1 VVIDRVGVSPPPWQE
16 FYRRATRWD
25 PGVKSYFTPEHHHAL
40 NRSGQLPSPADYAGV
55 LYNYGAFVH
64 EADKDLDTSRS
75 L

>member
-1 VVIDRVGVSPPPWQE
+1 M
-16 FYRRATRWD
+16 
-25 PGVKSYFTPEHHHAL
+25 KSYFTPEHHHAL